1 MNKPKVG
8 QTLYSLNVG
17 NAARNC
23 EQKLTPVIVTSVGN
37 KYFYTGEGYRK
48 QAYLIED
55 WKEKTDRYGAMT
67 MLYES
72 EQAYRD
78 DIEAVQICKAI
89 GKAFEY
95 GRNVNG
101 LPLYQL
107 RTIQSIINQ
116 GN

>member
-8 QTLYSLNVG
+8 QTLYILNVG

-23 EQKLTPVIVTSVGN
+23 EQKLTPVIVSSVGN

-55 WKEKTDRYGAMT
+55 WKEKTDRYGARSF
-67 MLYES
+67 LYES
-72 EQAYRD
+72 EQAYMD
-78 DIEAVQICKAI
+78 DLESVQICKSI
-89 GKAFEY
+89 GEAFEY

-116 GN
+116 GI